1 MFYERPKLITLTGEP
16 WDAAGLCASG
26 GSDTSVEGCAF
37 GVYARSGSCKT
48 GGVASPSADCA
59 YGSNAAGAG
68 GCQTGDTASVGTCDN
83 GFNPG
88 TTCAGGLGVAGCSTG
103 ASG

>member
-16 WDAAGLCASG
+16 WDAAGACTSG

-48 GGVASPSADCA
+48 GGVPSPASTCG
-59 YGSNAAGAG
+59 YGSSAKAGCNTGDAADGATCANGFQAGAG
-68 GCQTGDTASVGTCDN
+68 CS
-83 GFNPG
+83 
-88 TTCAGGLGVAGCSTG
+88 GGLTATPCITG
-103 ASG
+103 GAL